1 MIVQP
6 RIRGFICI
14 TAHPTGCA
22 AHVASEIATV
32 QSKGAFAGA
41 KNVLVVGSSTGYG
54 LSSRIAAA
62 FGAGAATTGV
72 FFERPSDK
80 GRPASAGWY
89 NAVAFEAEARKAG
102 LFSRSL
108 NGDAFADEVK
118 AQTLEAVRQMPGKID
133 LVIYSLAAPRRTDP
147 KTGENYRATLK
158 PIGQGFTSKSL
169 DTDKHRVEAVSLEA
183 ASEADIAGTV
193 KVMGGEDWALWMDA
207 LAGADLLAE
216 GARSIAYSYIG
227 PELTY
232 PIYWDGTIGQ
242 AKKHLDQTR
251 AAIDGKLA
259 PLGGKAYV
267 SVNKAVVTQAS
278 SAIPVVPLYLSILKK
293 VLQERG
299 QEEGCIEQIDRLFRD
314 RLTLEQPPLDDA
326 GRLRVDD
333 YEMQPEVQ
341 EAIQAIWPTVET
353 ENLQTLTDYAGYQ
366 EDFLKL
372 FGFNWEGVDYGADV
386 EVDLRLPEA

>member
-14 TAHPTGCA
+14 TAHPVGCA

-32 QSKGAFAGA
+32 QKQGTFAGA
-41 KNVLVVGSSTGYG
+41 KNVLVIGSSTGYG
-54 LSSRIAAA
+54 LSSRITAA

-89 NAVAFEAEARKAG
+89 NAVAFEQEAARAG
-102 LFSRSL
+102 LFARSL
-108 NGDAFADEVK
+108 NGDAFANEVK
-118 AQTLEAVRQMPGKID
+118 AQTLDAVRQMPGKVD

-147 KTGENYRATLK
+147 ETGENFRATLK
-158 PIGQGFTSKSL
+158 PIDQGFTSKSL
-169 DTDKHRVEAVSLEA
+169 DTDKKRVEDVSLDP
-183 ASEADIAGTV
+183 ASEAEISGTV

-207 LAGADLLAE
+207 LSEADLLAE
-216 GARSIAYSYIG
+216 GARTIAYSYIG

-242 AKKHLDQTR
+242 AKKHLDETR
-251 AAIDGKLA
+251 VAIDGKLA
-259 PLGGKAYV
+259 GLGGKAYV

-293 VLQERG
+293 VLKERG
-299 QEEGCIEQIDRLFRD
+299 QEEGCIEQIDRLFRE
-314 RLTLEQPPLDDA
+314 RLTLDQPPLDED

-341 EAIQAIWPTVET
+341 QAIKEIWPKVQTD
-353 ENLQTLTDYAGYQ
+353 NLEALTDFAGYQ
-366 EDFLKL
+366 DDFLKL
-372 FGFNWEGVDYGADV
+372 FGFNWDGVDYGADV
-386 EVDLRLPEA
+386 EVDLKLPEA

>member
-1 MIVQP
+1 MIVKP

-14 TAHPTGCA
+14 TAHPAGCA

-32 QSKGAFAGA
+32 QKRGAFDGPQ
-41 KNVLVVGSSTGYG
+41 NVLVVGSSTGYG

-62 FGAGAATTGV
+62 FGGGASTVGV

-89 NAVAFEAEARKAG
+89 NAVAFEKEAKAAG

-108 NGDAFADEVK
+108 NGDAFSDELK
-118 AQTLEAVRQMPGKID
+118 QQALAAIAEMPGKID
-133 LVIYSLAAPRRTDP
+133 LVIYSLASPRRTDP
-147 KTGENYRATLK
+147 KTGENHRATLK

-169 DTDKHRVEAVSLEA
+169 DTDKGLVEDVSMEP
-183 ASEADIAGTV
+183 ASEEEIAGTV
-193 KVMGGEDWALWMDA
+193 KVMGGEDWALWMQA
-207 LAGADLLAE
+207 LQQADLLAE
-216 GARSIAYSYIG
+216 GARTVAYSYIG

-251 AAIDGKLA
+251 QALDEALKPQGA
-259 PLGGKAYV
+259 KAYV

-293 VLQERG
+293 VLKERG
-299 QEEGCIEQIDRLFRD
+299 QEEGCVEQIDRLFRD
-314 RLTLEQPPLDDA
+314 RLSLEQPPLDES

-333 YEMQPEVQ
+333 FEMQPEVQ
-341 EAIQAIWPTVET
+341 QAIKEIWPQVTTDSLEA
-353 ENLQTLTDYAGYQ
+353 LTDFAGYQ
-366 EDFLKL
+366 DDFLKL
-372 FGFNWEGVDYGADV
+372 FGFNWDGVDYAADV
-386 EVDLRLPEA
+386 EVDLPLD